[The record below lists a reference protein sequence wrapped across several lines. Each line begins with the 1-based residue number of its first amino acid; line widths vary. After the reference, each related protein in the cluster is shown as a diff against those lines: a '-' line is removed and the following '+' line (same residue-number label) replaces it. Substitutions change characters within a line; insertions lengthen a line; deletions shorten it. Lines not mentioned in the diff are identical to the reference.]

1 MDFDSKVHIEY
12 WLDKSADNI
21 YEKLFEFTDDGDWSA
36 KRKGKNGRDCKD
48 RPDNWVIL
56 HPTDA
61 VRFRADYANP
71 VYVKDASVREI
82 GPLL

>member
-1 MDFDSKVHIEY
+1 METGLRIEAV
-12 WLDKSADNI
+12 K
-21 YEKLFEFTDDGDWSA
+21 EVVT
-36 KRKGKNGRDCKD
+36 KD

-82 GPLL
+82 DPLA